1 MEVKT
6 ICFIYIDVKNI
17 SAVVPDL
24 VRFECDTLEM
34 PSVFLRKDNIT
45 VVHVKIE
52 NSSVFINNP
61 DFKATLF
68 NDNQILFKL
77 IRSEVKDEGKY
88 SCVVPNKTTEIIGN
102 GYILK
107 VFSK

>member
-1 MEVKT
+1 MT
-6 ICFIYIDVKNI
+6 
-17 SAVVPDL
+17 AVVPDL

-34 PSVFLRKDNIT
+34 PSVFLRKDNVTI
-45 VVHVKIE
+45 VHVKIDK
-52 NSSVFINNP
+52 SSIFINNQ

-68 NDNQILFKL
+68 NDNQILFQL
-77 IRSEVKDEGKY
+77 IRSKVEDEGKY

-102 GYILK
+102 VFILK